1 MIVIGIPGVLQV
13 FPVVL
18 EIENNTLLLLTL
30 YCMPSTL
37 DTITDDFIL
46 LIMELPIQH
55 RILIVVDFNRGQM
68 LPENI
73 AKVDSLI
80 QNFNLSPCSQY
91 STHIH
96 AGLLDLVFDLS
107 NSDAVSSLPSPY
119 SDHFVLIFQI

>member
-1 MIVIGIPGVLQV
+1 
-13 FPVVL
+13 
-18 EIENNTLLLLTL
+18 
-30 YCMPSTL
+30 MPSTL

>member
-80 QNFNLSPCSQY
+80 QKF
-91 STHIH
+91 
-96 AGLLDLVFDLS
+96 
-107 NSDAVSSLPSPY
+107 
-119 SDHFVLIFQI
+119 